1 MGLGL
6 QGAIG
11 GILPSEHP
19 QLGLRTY
26 AGDLLIIRAGG
37 GSLEGWLLAGVLE
50 LQAIMKA
57 IKMICVETEPL
68 LSNRQWGCLR
78 QHALEMQSTMLYPWL
93 FR

>member
-1 MGLGL
+1 MQKNVHMGLGL

-37 GSLEGWLLAGVLE
+37 GSLEG
-50 LQAIMKA
+50 
-57 IKMICVETEPL
+57 
-68 LSNRQWGCLR
+68 
-78 QHALEMQSTMLYPWL
+78 
-93 FR
+93 